1 MAIRVGHIGLGS
13 MGKAMATNELSAGFA
28 LTVFDLR
35 DAPMMQQLFPVEYP
49 EDLADSFH
57 RRYNLTVKGE

>member
-1 MAIRVGHIGLGS
+1 
-13 MGKAMATNELSAGFA
+13 
-28 LTVFDLR
+28 
-35 DAPMMQQLFPVEYP
+35 MMQQLFPVEHP